1 MARNKSNNSQY
12 IKTDINYDK
21 LAEAIVKAHKRIKDT
36 EEKEAQ
42 RREKKEREDWLK
54 TIGCKEIKDDWIWR
68 KKKWQSFKND

>member
-42 RREKKEREDWLK
+42 RREKKERED
-54 TIGCKEIKDDWIWR
+54 
-68 KKKWQSFKND
+68 

>member
-42 RREKKEREDWLK
+42 RREKKERERMDSRMRSQR
-54 TIGCKEIKDDWIWR
+54 TV
-68 KKKWQSFKND
+68 KKPPSTLMSTPLR